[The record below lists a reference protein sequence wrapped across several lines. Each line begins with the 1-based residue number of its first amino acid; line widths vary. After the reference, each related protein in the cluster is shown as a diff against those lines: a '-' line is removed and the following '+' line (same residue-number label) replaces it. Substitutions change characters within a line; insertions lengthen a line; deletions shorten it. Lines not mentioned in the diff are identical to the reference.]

1 MSDINGTVFNIQRY
15 SIDDGPGIRT
25 TVFVK
30 GCPLRCPW
38 CSNPESQNPKPE
50 LLYRYTSCTHC
61 GTCAKT
67 CPEGAIAQD
76 DKGDIHIDR
85 EKCTVCGACV
95 DTCPSKA
102 LSITG
107 NVKTVDEVMKT
118 VLRDEVYYEDGG
130 GVTCSGG
137 EILAQPEFVA
147 EIFRRCK
154 ERGIHTNADTSG
166 YGNSDAFRGILE
178 NSDLC
183 YFDVKILDPERH
195 KDIIKT
201 PNDLIMENM
210 KVLAE
215 SGVKTVL
222 RYPVVPSL
230 NDDDA
235 NIDAIADTVKKLGK
249 QEDWIVNILPYHKYG
264 ENKYAS
270 VGMVY
275 PIPEV
280 KDNTPENLERVE
292 KRLTDAG
299 IRVEV
304 SKLG

>member
-1 MSDINGTVFNIQRY
+1 
-15 SIDDGPGIRT
+15 
-25 TVFVK
+25 VFVK

-67 CPEGAIAQD
+67 CSDIAGAISMD

-95 DTCPSKA
+95 ETCPSKA
-102 LSITG
+102 LQITG
-107 NVKTVDEVMKT
+107 EEKSVDEVMKT

-137 EILAQPEFVA
+137 EILAQPEFVE
-147 EIFRRCK
+147 EIFKRCK
-154 ERGIHTNADTSG
+154 DHGIHTNADTSG
-166 YGNSDAFRGILE
+166 YGNTEAFRKILDV
-178 NSDLC
+178 SDLC
-183 YFDVKILDPERH
+183 YFDVKVLDPERH
-195 KDIIKT
+195 KEVIGT
-201 PNDLIMENM
+201 PNDLIMQNM

-215 SGVKTVL
+215 SGVETVL
-222 RYPVVPSL
+222 RYPVVPGM

-235 NIDAIADTVKKLGK
+235 NIDAIADSVKQLGK
-249 QEDWIVNILPYHKYG
+249 ENDWVVNMLPYHRYG

-275 PIPEV
+275 PIPDIP
-280 KDNTPENLERVE
+280 DNTADNLARVE
-292 KRLTDAG
+292 KRLKDAG